1 MHLYIMSLIFLKIH
15 KNDSGNLSPIGI
27 RRKKK
32 TKEKLKKLGDPKIWS
47 KEEGH
52 VLGPFIGPP
61 F

>member
-1 MHLYIMSLIFLKIH
+1 MIVGIYP
-15 KNDSGNLSPIGI
+15 LSELEE
-27 RRKKK
+27 KKK